1 MLILGWMGR
10 AEGSGLGGGPVLNPA
25 PSGTRAA
32 RRCWLGVKVQMWPN
46 LCSGIPELS
55 LWGCSPWGTE
65 VMEAP
70 QRHGT
75 GDTSPGRTQ
84 CCGLRL

>member
-46 LCSGIPELS
+46 LCSGMPELS
-55 LWGCSPWGTE
+55 L
-65 VMEAP
+65 
-70 QRHGT
+70 
-75 GDTSPGRTQ
+75 
-84 CCGLRL
+84 